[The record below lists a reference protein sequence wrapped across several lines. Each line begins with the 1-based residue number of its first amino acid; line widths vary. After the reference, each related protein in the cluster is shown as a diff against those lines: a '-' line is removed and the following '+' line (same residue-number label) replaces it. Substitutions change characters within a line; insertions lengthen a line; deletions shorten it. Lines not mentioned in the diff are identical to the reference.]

1 MNYEVIMERGNYALI
16 LRGENLKEYAVV
28 SGLNKECGDWD
39 FTCVNYP
46 FLYNGAPVSE
56 RSQAEALA
64 GAVNSFRIRTE
75 SDYISRDR
83 LEELATLFKD
93 GLIEDGDGAV
103 EATKYFDTVCDMTE
117 SEKKFFGIGT
127 GSED

>member
-75 SDYISRDR
+75 PDYISRDR

-93 GLIEDGDGAV
+93 GMIEDDEV
-103 EATKYFDTVCDMTE
+103 EATDYFDTVCDMTE
-117 SEKKFFGIGT
+117 SEKKFFGIEME
-127 GSED
+127 SED